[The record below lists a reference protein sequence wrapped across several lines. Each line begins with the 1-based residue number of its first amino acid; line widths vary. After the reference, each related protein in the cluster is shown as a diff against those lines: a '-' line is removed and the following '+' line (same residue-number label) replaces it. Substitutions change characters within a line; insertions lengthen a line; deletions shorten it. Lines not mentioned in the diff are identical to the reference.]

1 MSAWGQ
7 IRSAGDVGQV
17 SGLPESGRDCD
28 LCVAMHARDEQEQSK
43 PYGIVHKHPNRRED
57 GNP

>member
-1 MSAWGQ
+1 MAGSGQ
-7 IRSAGDVGQV
+7 IRSVGDVGPV

-28 LCVAMHARDEQEQSK
+28 LCVAMHARDEQEQPKS
-43 PYGIVHKHPNRRED
+43 YGIVHEHPYRRED